1 MFPTFYGTKAC
12 QSSSNSY
19 GVPFLESWRH
29 PAMANSI
36 RHTSSS
42 CFHLLESF
50 EIVLVVVV
58 FVVVVVV
65 GVVVVDE
72 SFPKFSR
79 SLEKNKIKI
88 MFLKKNLKD
97 LFG

>member
-1 MFPTFYGTKAC
+1 
-12 QSSSNSY
+12 
-19 GVPFLESWRH
+19 
-29 PAMANSI
+29 MANSI
-36 RHTSSS
+36 RHPSSS

-50 EIVLVVVV
+50 DIVLVVVV
-58 FVVVVVV
+58 FVVVVVVV